1 MKRLWDDDD
10 VKASTRKRTD
20 KMEIAVTVTQIII
33 ALGILNVWVLRFGK
47 PTEWR
52 GGSATNMKEEFQTYG
67 LPGWTLQAVGL
78 LKLTCAACLVIG
90 IWIPA
95 LVRPAAVGL
104 AILMLGAVSMHV
116 KVKDPLKKSLPA
128 LTMLVLSV
136 MVAAS

>member
-1 MKRLWDDDD
+1 
-10 VKASTRKRTD
+10 
-20 KMEIAVTVTQIII
+20 MEIAVTVTQIII

-90 IWIPA
+90 IWIP
-95 LVRPAAVGL
+95 GL
-104 AILMLGAVSMHV
+104 AILMLGAVAMHV